1 MLIDHSNWLNLAVAL
16 GVGLLIGAERERRK
30 EAFVECKQNTSS
42 VAGVRTFTIAAL
54 LGAVSV
60 AVEFWL
66 LIISIVCVTLF
77 VVSAPKNEDHSL
89 TTHVSL
95 VYTIILGGLAMTEPA
110 LSASLA
116 VAVAILLAAKEPI
129 HWFVR
134 GAVTKD
140 EMMDFLILAAAT
152 LIVLPLVPNR
162 YIGPFDAINPYNM
175 WLIVILVM
183 FIGALGHL
191 VLRLMGGR
199 LGLPLVGLV
208 SGFISSIATVGAM
221 GERARHTP
229 HLLRVAVAGAIL
241 SSLSTILQ
249 IVMLL
254 AAIHPPTLRELA
266 IPLLFGGVVITIY
279 GIVVTLSSLQQHS
292 VEMSSP
298 SRSFSVK
305 TALMF
310 AIVITLVLLASATL
324 KAWFGDAGVVIASAV
339 AGMADVHA
347 ATISVASLSA
357 ANKLLPA
364 SAVIPILVA
373 FTVNTT
379 SKVITAAVTGGR
391 DYFRQVTV
399 GLVLQ
404 VVAVWLGWVLF

>member
-1 MLIDHSNWLNLAVAL
+1 
-16 GVGLLIGAERERRK
+16 
-30 EAFVECKQNTSS
+30 
-42 VAGVRTFTIAAL
+42 
-54 LGAVSV
+54 VSV

-191 VLRLMGGR
+191 ALRLMGGR

-357 ANKLLPA
+357 ANKLLPV